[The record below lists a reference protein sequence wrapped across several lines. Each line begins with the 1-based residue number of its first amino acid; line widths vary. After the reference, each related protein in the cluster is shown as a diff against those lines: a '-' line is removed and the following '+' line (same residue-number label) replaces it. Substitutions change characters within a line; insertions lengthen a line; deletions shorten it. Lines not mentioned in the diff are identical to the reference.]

1 MTNGGKVK
9 ITLKKISTVALAAAL
24 IGSTMAVGT
33 TSANAA
39 AAKPNAACAK
49 AGLKTTIAK
58 VSYTCGV
65 SPIATAK
72 KLTWVSANCTSANSS
87 YSKAVAQQKTLVDA
101 EVYAESKL
109 QKVIDSFVQTRDLW
123 LKAQSEYQKRIDAA
137 LAANPKANVTVDT
150 TGLNNAKTRAASSDK
165 KVVSWQGILADTKKS
180 QAILLAQG
188 ADNLVQAKKDMTTIC
203 KSGY

>member
-1 MTNGGKVK
+1 MK
-9 ITLKKISTVALAAAL
+9 ITIKKISTVALAAAL
-24 IGSTMAVGT
+24 IGSTMVVGAS
-33 TSANAA
+33 SANAA
-39 AAKPNAACAK
+39 AAKPNAACTK
-49 AGLKTTIAK
+49 AGLKTTISK
-58 VSYTCGV
+58 VVYTCGV

-101 EVYAESKL
+101 EIYAESKL
-109 QKVIDSFVQTRDLW
+109 QKVIDGFGQTRDLW
-123 LKAQSEYQKRIDAA
+123 LKAQVEYQKRIDSA
-137 LAANPKANVTVDT
+137 LAANPKANVTIDT
-150 TGLNNAKTRAASSDK
+150 TGLNNAKTRAASADK
-165 KVVSWQGILADTKKS
+165 KVISWQGILADTKKS